1 MAWYHKWQ
9 NFSTLTTR
17 VLKLKEKMNELTER
31 QRMILS
37 LVMHEYVRTAVPVGS
52 QHIVN
57 HYRLDMSPATVR
69 NELAALTDKGF
80 LRQPHTSAGRAPTE
94 AGYRYFVGQLLQ
106 ETDLP
111 DQTRRTITHQF
122 YQMRHDFEEWM
133 RLAASI
139 LAHQSKAASLVTAP
153 HSEQARLKH
162 LELISTRGNQVLM
175 VMVMVGGEIRQ
186 RILTLTESYSQENLS
201 IAADRLTRMIKSS
214 NIKGV
219 LAMRPQLATLEQDI
233 IDVINTEMNH
243 ANSLASGEIYLDG
256 MSNFLAEP
264 EFSGTEDARKALHIL
279 EERSLLQD
287 LLSRS
292 APAASIGGVQVLIG
306 GEGTWEELSQCSIVL
321 ARYGVIGQATG
332 TLGVLGPMRMSY
344 GRSITTVR
352 FLAGLLSEL
361 VNDSFVE

>member
-1 MAWYHKWQ
+1 
-9 NFSTLTTR
+9 
-17 VLKLKEKMNELTER
+17 MNSELSER
-31 QRMILS
+31 QKMILS

-80 LRQPHTSAGRAPTE
+80 LRQPHTSAGRIPTE
-94 AGYRYFVGQLLQ
+94 SGYRYFVGQLLQ

-122 YQMRHDFEEWM
+122 FQMRHDFEEWM

-139 LAHQSKAASLVTAP
+139 LAHQSKAASLVTSP

-162 LELISTRGNQVLM
+162 LELISTRGNQVLL
-175 VMVMVGGEIRQ
+175 VMVMIGGEIHQ
-186 RILTLTESYSQENLS
+186 RILTLPEAYSQENLS
-201 IAADRLTRMIKSS
+201 SAADRLTRMITSS
-214 NIKGV
+214 SIKQV
-219 LAMRPQLATLEQDI
+219 LGKRLELPGLEQEIIDI
-233 IDVINTEMNH
+233 IHSEMVH
-243 ANSLASGEIYLDG
+243 ARSLTSGEIYLDG

-264 EFSGTEDARKALHIL
+264 EFAGSEDARRALRLL

-287 LLSRS
+287 LLTRS
-292 APAASIGGVQVLIG
+292 ASSGAIGGVQVLIG
-306 GEGTWEELSQCSIVL
+306 GEGNWEELSQCSIVL
-321 ARYGVIGQATG
+321 ARYGVVGQATG
-332 TLGVLGPMRMSY
+332 ALGVLGPMRMSY
-344 GRSITTVR
+344 GRSISTVR

-361 VNDSFVE
+361 VTDSFVE

>member
-1 MAWYHKWQ
+1 M
-9 NFSTLTTR
+9 TD
-17 VLKLKEKMNELTER
+17 LTER
-31 QRMILS
+31 QKMILS

-69 NELAALTDKGF
+69 NELAALTDMGF
-80 LRQPHTSAGRAPTE
+80 LRQPHTSAGRTPTE

-122 YQMRHDFEEWM
+122 FQMRHDFEEWM

-153 HSEQARLKH
+153 HSEQARMKH

-175 VMVMVGGEIRQ
+175 VMVMVGGEIHQ
-186 RILTLTESYSQENLS
+186 RILSLTESYSQENLS
-201 IAADRLTRMIKSS
+201 SAADRLTRMIKTAG
-214 NIKGV
+214 IKQALG
-219 LAMRPQLATLEQDI
+219 LKPSLPSLEQEI
-233 IDVINTEMNH
+233 IEVINAEMKH

-256 MSNFLAEP
+256 MSNILAEP
-264 EFSGTEDARKALHIL
+264 EFSGSEEGRRALRIL
-279 EERSLLQD
+279 EERSTLQD
-287 LLSRS
+287 LITRS
-292 APAASIGGVQVLIG
+292 ASSSSIGGVQVLIG
-306 GEGTWEELSQCSIVL
+306 GEGNWDELSQCSIVL
-321 ARYGVIGQATG
+321 ARYGVVGQATG
-332 TLGVLGPMRMSY
+332 ALGVLGPMRMSY
-344 GRSITTVR
+344 GRSISTVR

-361 VNDSFVE
+361 VTESLIE

>member
-1 MAWYHKWQ
+1 
-9 NFSTLTTR
+9 
-17 VLKLKEKMNELTER
+17 MNSELSER
-31 QRMILS
+31 QKMILS
-37 LVMHEYVRTAVPVGS
+37 LVMHEYVRMAVPVGS

-57 HYRLDMSPATVR
+57 QYRLDMSPATVR
-69 NELAALTDKGF
+69 NEMAALTEKGF
-80 LRQPHTSAGRAPTE
+80 LRQPHTSAGRVPTE

-106 ETDLP
+106 ETELP

-122 YQMRHDFEEWM
+122 FQMRHDFEEWM

-153 HSEQARLKH
+153 HSEQVRLKH

-175 VMVMVGGEIRQ
+175 VMVMIGGDIHQ
-186 RILTLTESYSQENLS
+186 RILTLTDTYSQENLS
-201 IAADRLTRMIKSS
+201 SAADRLTRMIKSS
-214 NIKGV
+214 SVRQV
-219 LAMRPQLATLEQDI
+219 LGNKPELPGLEQEIIDI
-233 IDVINTEMNH
+233 IHSEISG
-243 ANSLASGEIYLDG
+243 ARSLTSGEIYLDG

-264 EFSGTEDARKALHIL
+264 EFSGPEDARKALKIL

-292 APAASIGGVQVLIG
+292 ASSGSIGGVQVLIG
-306 GEGTWEELSQCSIVL
+306 GEGNWEELSQCSIVL

-332 TLGVLGPMRMSY
+332 ALGVLGPMRMSY
-344 GRSITTVR
+344 GRSISTVR

-361 VNDSFVE
+361 VTDTLVE